1 MTDPADLFLTDAV
14 AAIGR
19 GDLSSSELT
28 DACLARARALEPTIK
43 AFVTLDADG
52 ARAGARAL
60 TANQEGAKLFGI
72 PVGVKDL
79 IDVAGLPTTA
89 SSRVLSGNVATRDA
103 PVVARLRSARA
114 IVVGKTNT
122 QEFAY
127 GVTTPPTCN
136 PWDTRRIPGG
146 SSGGSAA
153 AVATGM
159 CLGALGTD
167 TAGSIRIPAALCGL
181 SALKPRAESVPMDGI
196 VPLSWS
202 LDSCGPMARSVADVV
217 RMWEA
222 LTDTRAELPPAR
234 ELTLVVPSSIAQVT
248 EADSEV
254 VSAVEAAVGLLG
266 SAGPRARRVDLR
278 PFAEWDRARS
288 VLLMTEA
295 LVAHQ
300 EAGWYPDAQ
309 ERYNEETLE
318 NMRYAESLSA
328 SDFLAATR
336 RVRQLKD
343 ELMSHL
349 GPADVL
355 LLPGAPVTAPFVGE
369 ATRRGDEPR
378 PAVVMKLTRANG
390 PINCSG
396 LASVSAPCGLSGE
409 GLPIGVQFVARSEA
423 TALAIGL
430 LWQTLSDF
438 HHARPPL
445 ATQPPANGGVG
456 AGSREGRT

>member
-14 AAIGR
+14 AAIGK
-19 GDLSSSELT
+19 GDLSPVELT

-52 ARAGARAL
+52 ARAAARAL
-60 TANQEGAKLFGI
+60 MPKQGGAGLFGI
-72 PVGVKDL
+72 PIGVKDL

-89 SSRVLSGNVATRDA
+89 SSRVLADNVAMSDA
-103 PVVARLRSARA
+103 PVVARLRSAHA
-114 IVVGKTNT
+114 IFVGKTNT

-127 GVTTPPTCN
+127 GVTTPPTRN
-136 PWDTRRIPGG
+136 PWDTERIPGG

-181 SALKPRAESVPMDGI
+181 SALKPRAHKVPMEGI
-196 VPLSWS
+196 VPLAWT
-202 LDSCGPMARSVADVV
+202 LDCCGPIGRSVADVL

-222 LTDTRAELPPAR
+222 LTDARAELPAAS
-234 ELTLVVPSSIAQVT
+234 ELTLAVPSSIAEVT
-248 EADSEV
+248 EADPEV
-254 VSAVEAAVGLLG
+254 VSAVEAAVDVLEG
-266 SAGPRARRVDLR
+266 AGPRARRVELR
-278 PFAEWDRARS
+278 PFGEWDRSRS

-309 ERYNEETLE
+309 ELYNEETLG
-318 NMRYAESLSA
+318 NLRYAESLTA
-328 SDFLAATR
+328 AEFLAATR
-336 RVRQLKD
+336 RVQQLKE
-343 ELMSHL
+343 ELIGHL

-355 LLPGAPVTAPFVGE
+355 VLPGAPVPAPFVGE

-378 PAVVMKLTRANG
+378 PEVVMKLTRANG

-396 LASVSAPCGLSGE
+396 LASVSAPCGLSRE
-409 GLPIGVQFVARSEA
+409 GLPIGVQFVARNEEAALA
-423 TALAIGL
+423 TAH
-430 LWQTLSDF
+430 LWQTLSDW

-445 ATQPPANGGVG
+445 SAQFSGNGGVG
-456 AGSREGRT
+456 GGSSEGKA